1 MEAIRP
7 VARTLL
13 RDRAY
18 QAIRDAIVAGEI
30 EPGAV
35 VRDAEF
41 AELLG
46 LSRAPVREAFS
57 RLVDE
62 GLLESKPQS
71 YTRVTAVVASD
82 VRDAAAVVGAM
93 HELVARTAVPR
104 LFAADVEMMRSANER
119 FAAAVRT
126 GDVDAALV
134 ADDELHDV
142 LVRVS
147 GNRAAAA
154 TVARYT
160 PLIRRLER
168 RRFGEGGNCRS
179 AGLHEQLIAA
189 CAAGDTDG
197 AVRVTAE
204 IWRGLAAL
212 ADDPDAGPD
221 GGPRAG
227 GPDGGPSVE
236 RDAGASTERDVD
248 PGAGPDPD
256 PDGALRGE
264 RDAGSRAER
273 DTDLGVGPDPDP
285 DGASRAGRD
294 AGANVGP
301 SAEWSTGPAI
311 GLDAGPGAATGAG
324 PSGDPEEGPVAQP
337 AEVPGP
343 ESAERAG
350 GAAAAHRVAHES
362 VHQPAPEPGDAPVRR
377 ADH

>member
-18 QAIRDAIVAGEI
+18 EAIRDAIVAGEI

-35 VRDAEF
+35 VRDADL
-41 AELLG
+41 AERLG

-71 YTRVTAVVASD
+71 YTRVTSVVADD

-93 HELVARTAVPR
+93 HELVTRVAVPR
-104 LFAADVEMMRSANER
+104 LAAADVEIMRAANER
-119 FAAAVRT
+119 FATAVAA
-126 GDVDAALV
+126 GEVDLALR

-168 RRFGEGGNCRS
+168 RRFGEGGTCRS
-179 AGLHEQLIAA
+179 AGLHERLIET
-189 CAAGDTDG
+189 CAAGDVDE

-204 IWRGLAAL
+204 IWRGLAEL
-212 ADDPDAGPD
+212 ADSD
-221 GGPRAG
+221 
-227 GPDGGPSVE
+227 
-236 RDAGASTERDVD
+236 
-248 PGAGPDPD
+248 
-256 PDGALRGE
+256 
-264 RDAGSRAER
+264 
-273 DTDLGVGPDPDP
+273 
-285 DGASRAGRD
+285 
-294 AGANVGP
+294 
-301 SAEWSTGPAI
+301 
-311 GLDAGPGAATGAG
+311 
-324 PSGDPEEGPVAQP
+324 
-337 AEVPGP
+337 
-343 ESAERAG
+343 
-350 GAAAAHRVAHES
+350 
-362 VHQPAPEPGDAPVRR
+362 
-377 ADH
+377 

>member
-35 VRDAEF
+35 VRDAEL

-93 HELVARTAVPR
+93 HELVTRTAVPL

-168 RRFGEGGNCRS
+168 RRFGQGGNCRS

-189 CAAGDTDG
+189 CAAGDTDE

-212 ADDPDAGPD
+212 ADEPDEKSAEKPAETSGEEPAEGTD
-221 GGPRAG
+221 GGP
-227 GPDGGPSVE
+227 
-236 RDAGASTERDVD
+236 
-248 PGAGPDPD
+248 
-256 PDGALRGE
+256 
-264 RDAGSRAER
+264 
-273 DTDLGVGPDPDP
+273 VG
-285 DGASRAGRD
+285 
-294 AGANVGP
+294 
-301 SAEWSTGPAI
+301 
-311 GLDAGPGAATGAG
+311 
-324 PSGDPEEGPVAQP
+324 
-337 AEVPGP
+337 
-343 ESAERAG
+343 ESAEPGDRPTVPHGAPVGASAG
-350 GAAAAHRVAHES
+350 GA
-362 VHQPAPEPGDAPVRR
+362 GDATAPDHPRVRPPAR
-377 ADH
+377 A